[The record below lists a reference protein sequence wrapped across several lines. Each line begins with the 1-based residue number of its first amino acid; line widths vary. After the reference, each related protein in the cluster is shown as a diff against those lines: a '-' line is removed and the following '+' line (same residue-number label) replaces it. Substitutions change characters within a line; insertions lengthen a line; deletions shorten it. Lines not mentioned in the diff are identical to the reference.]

1 MVIEVTAKKVQ
12 DAIKEGLQ
20 KLDAKL
26 DDVDVEI
33 LSQGGLFKK
42 AKVRITLI
50 GSEPVTAEKP
60 ADKPAPVKAKAAAA
74 PEKSDAPAKSAPKS
88 EKQPKSDKPKAADRP
103 SRPERER
110 RDNRAAKAAKREEN
124 SADITPEITA
134 AAEKFLRETVA
145 HMGVTAELKT
155 TVESKQLT
163 LELVTE
169 DSAVIGYRGEALDA
183 LEYLTS
189 LVAGR
194 DEERFVR
201 VRLDCNGYRTKREES
216 LVALAARMADKCAR
230 TGKKVTLE
238 PMSSAHRRVIH
249 AALTDDDRVITRSE
263 GREPSRRVA
272 VIPKKKQ

>member
-50 GSEPVTAEKP
+50 GSEDAATEKPAEKP
-60 ADKPAPVKAKAAAA
+60 APKAKETPA
-74 PEKSDAPAKSAPKS
+74 PEKPSAPAKPAQKT
-88 EKQPKSDKPKAADRP
+88 EKQPKADKPKTADRP
-103 SRPERER
+103 PRAEKER

-124 SADITPEITA
+124 AADITPEITA
-134 AAEKFLRETVA
+134 AAEKFLRETVE
-145 HMGVTAELKT
+145 HMGVTAEIKT
-155 TVESKQLT
+155 QAESKQLT
-163 LELVTE
+163 MELVTE

-194 DEERFVR
+194 GEERFVR
-201 VRLDCNGYRTKREES
+201 VRLDCNGYRAKREES
-216 LVALAARMADKCAR
+216 LIALAARMADKCAR

-272 VIPKKKQ
+272 IIPKKKQ